1 MLFVLMGIDRPGDGA
16 EVRRR
21 NRAAHLQFVVEN
33 EDKFRYGGALLDDTG
48 RMIGSLMMV
57 ELGDRAALD
66 RFLTEEPYSRAGLL
80 SPIRSCRRG
89 GWCRSRSPDFSPPSS
104 RARKR
109 GQADSRFSV
118 GQSFRI
124 SRAAL

>member
-33 EDKFRYGGALLDDTG
+33 EDKFRYGGALLDEGG
-48 RMIGSLMMV
+48 RMVGSLMMV

-66 RFLTEEPYSRAGLL
+66 RFLAEEPYSRAGLFEPYTIL
-80 SPIRSCRRG
+80 QTRRVVPQPESGFLAAELAREKAQSG
-89 GWCRSRSPDFSPPSS
+89 G
-104 RARKR
+104 
-109 GQADSRFSV
+109 
-118 GQSFRI
+118 
-124 SRAAL
+124 